1 MSTSAPA
8 PLDGIRILDFTSLM
22 AGPSCSRY
30 LADLGAEVIKVETGV
45 GDLNRTRAP
54 VKDGWSRTFGQLN
67 TGKKSIKLDL
77 KTQAGKAA
85 AIAIGLKSDV
95 ILENWRPG
103 VGARLGVGYADFA
116 RQRPDMVYCSISG
129 YGQVGPNAENA
140 AYAGIIHAASGY
152 ELEQMRHDRRDIPS
166 NNGVFIADML
176 VGVWAALGVQAALF
190 HRERTGRGQY
200 VDVAMIDA
208 MLNLMVFEIQHAQH
222 QQGLLRAQKPIRARD
237 GYILALPVTQANFEA
252 LSKAVGHPEW
262 ITTDQRFAKQAD
274 RDRNWFELLGE
285 IEKWTSQRSAR
296 ECEAY
301 FTELGIPV
309 GRFRTIAEVMEDPHS
324 LQRGTFATIHDG
336 GGEYRV
342 PNSAYQMPGLNV
354 GARDRVPK
362 LGGDTES
369 VLRELLGYDEARVKA
384 CMEAGSP

>member
-1 MSTSAPA
+1 MSLSAPA
-8 PLDGIRILDFTSLM
+8 PLDGIRVLDFTSLM

-45 GDLNRTRAP
+45 GDLNRSRAP
-54 VKDGWSRTFGQLN
+54 MRDGWSATFGQLN
-67 TGKKSIKLDL
+67 TGKKSVKLDL
-77 KTQAGKAA
+77 KSQAGKEAA
-85 AIAIGLKSDV
+85 VALGVKSDV

-103 VGARLGVGYADFA
+103 VGPRLGVGYEDFS
-116 RQRPDMVYCSISG
+116 RLKPDIVYCSISG
-129 YGQVGPNAENA
+129 YGQTGPNAGMA

-200 VDVAMIDA
+200 VDVAMLDA
-208 MLNLMVFEIQHAQH
+208 MLNLMVFEIQYAQC
-222 QQGLLRAQKPIRARD
+222 GLGMLRAQKPLRASD

-262 ITTDQRFAKQAD
+262 IDTDERFVKQAD
-274 RDRNWFELLGE
+274 RDRNWFVLLAE
-285 IEKWTSQRSAR
+285 IEKWTVQRSAR

-301 FTELGIPV
+301 FSELGIPV
-309 GRFRTIAEVMEDPHS
+309 GRFRTVEEVLADPHCAE
-324 LQRGTFATIHDG
+324 RGTFTTIHDG
-336 GGEYRV
+336 AGAYKV
-342 PNSAYQMPGLNV
+342 PNSAYQMPGLHV
-354 GARDRVPK
+354 GARDRVPR
-362 LGGDTES
+362 LGEDTES
-369 VLRELLGYDEARVKA
+369 VLRDVLGYDEARIRA
-384 CMEAGSP
+384 CMQEGK